1 ATACGGSR
9 AESPTDG
16 VPGARHD
23 DGDAGGRLLGRGDDR
38 VTDRHDDIDRQAD
51 QLSEEHRSP
60 VELPVS
66 GAEFDDDVLAL
77 YVTEF
82 AQPVAC
88 GLPQVAF
95 QVATVEKCHA
105 GDPLAGLRPSGERRG
120 EEATSERAAQ
130 DPPVHL

>member
-1 ATACGGSR
+1 
-9 AESPTDG
+9 
-16 VPGARHD
+16 
-23 DGDAGGRLLGRGDDR
+23 GDDR

-51 QLSEEHRSP
+51 QLSEEHRNP

-105 GDPLAGLRPSGERRG
+105 GDPLAGLRPRG
-120 EEATSERAAQ
+120 EGGGGGGEAPRGGAEKA
-130 DPPVHL
+130 PPMHHSIT